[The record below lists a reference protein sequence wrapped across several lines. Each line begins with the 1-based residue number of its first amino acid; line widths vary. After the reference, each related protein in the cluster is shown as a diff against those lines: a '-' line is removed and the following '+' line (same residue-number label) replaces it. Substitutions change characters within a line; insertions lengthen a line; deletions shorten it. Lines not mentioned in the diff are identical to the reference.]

1 MYRLTIAGIGQG
13 SFEYLP
19 RNIFKLIEDNDNF
32 ILQSNYLEIIDYLE
46 KNNKQYEVLDK
57 LIKTDQSET
66 EDNRLAECIIEICK
80 KQGQAI
86 LLNLG
91 QGTNEFSGFSILSQK
106 CKEDDINLK
115 IIPGISLAYCVV
127 SALCEMGYSIKQNKL
142 HSYKVSDEIDDV
154 KFDFDSTNIFVS
166 LNSKEKAYKLKSTLI
181 RYCSDELYT
190 YIINWS
196 KKAVIKKIRLSELDK
211 QEAYWDNTC
220 LVVEPVPFDRLVAYD
235 MDEFLRIIEI
245 LRSPEG
251 CPWDRVQTHESLKR
265 SLIEECYEVLE
276 AVELC
281 DNEKICEELGDVML
295 IIAMHAQIAK
305 ENDEFTIKDII
316 DGIAKKIVL
325 RHPHVFAGVVATT
338 LDEINNNWEEIKK
351 TEKDYK
357 SQTEILKSVPK
368 QFPALMRSE
377 KVQKKAK
384 KAGIE
389 KNADKSYAEIEEKI
403 AELEKMDISSD
414 KVKASEIIGEILSNV
429 ANIAMLNK
437 IDPEEALTKSTEKF
451 ILLFNKAEK
460 TGKIKKLV

>member
-13 SFEYLP
+13 SLEYLSM
-19 RNIFKLIEDNDNF
+19 NIFNLIKNNDHF
-32 ILQSNYLEIIDYLE
+32 ILQSNYLEIVDYLE
-46 KNNKQYEVLDK
+46 KNNKQYEVLNG

-66 EDNRLAECIIEICK
+66 KDNKSAEYIIKICK
-80 KQGQAI
+80 EHGQAI
-86 LLNLG
+86 LLNPG
-91 QGTNEFSGFSILSQK
+91 QGTNDFNGFSILEQK
-106 CKEDDINLK
+106 CKENDVDLK
-115 IIPGISLAYCVV
+115 IVPGISLAYCAV
-127 SALCEMGYSIKQNKL
+127 SALCEMGYDIKQDKL
-142 HSYKVSDEIDDV
+142 HSYKVNDETGDIKID
-154 KFDFDSTNIFVS
+154 FERTNIFMGLS
-166 LNSKEKAYKLKSTLI
+166 SKEKAYKLKSTLI

-190 YIINWS
+190 YIIDWN
-196 KKAVIKKIRLSELDK
+196 KTAEIKKIRLSELDK
-211 QEAYWDNTC
+211 QDIYIDNTC
-220 LVVEPVPFDRLVAYD
+220 LVVEPVPFDKLITYD
-235 MDEFLRIIEI
+235 MDEFMRIIEI

-276 AVELC
+276 AVELS

-338 LDEINNNWEEIKK
+338 LDQINQNWEEIKK
-351 TEKDYK
+351 TEKNYK
-357 SQTEILKSVPK
+357 SQTDILKSVPK

-384 KAGIE
+384 KAGIT
-389 KNADKSYAEIEEKI
+389 KSADESYTEIKEKI
-403 AELEKMDISSD
+403 AELEKIDVSVN
-414 KVKASEIIGEILSNV
+414 KEKATELIGEILANV
-429 ANIAMLNK
+429 ANISMLNK
-437 IDPEEALTKSTEKF
+437 IDPEESLTKSTEKF